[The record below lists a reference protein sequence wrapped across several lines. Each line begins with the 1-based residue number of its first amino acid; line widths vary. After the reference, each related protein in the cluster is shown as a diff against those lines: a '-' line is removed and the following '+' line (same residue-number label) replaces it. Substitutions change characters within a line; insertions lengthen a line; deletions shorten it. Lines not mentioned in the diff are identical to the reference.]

1 MEDLIQSWRLKIA
14 AEGMKAEIIK
24 AFDVV
29 SISSAI
35 KQATEKAVEKFDMAS
50 YIERAVEA
58 VFDHARDK
66 AIEELA
72 EKYGHRWT
80 SDLGIIIDEKIKQA
94 LEGK

>member
-1 MEDLIQSWRLKIA
+1 MDDMIQIKIA
-14 AEGMKAEIIK
+14 VEGMKAEIVK

-80 SDLGIIIDEKIKQA
+80 SDLGIIIDEKIEQA
-94 LEGK
+94 LKDK